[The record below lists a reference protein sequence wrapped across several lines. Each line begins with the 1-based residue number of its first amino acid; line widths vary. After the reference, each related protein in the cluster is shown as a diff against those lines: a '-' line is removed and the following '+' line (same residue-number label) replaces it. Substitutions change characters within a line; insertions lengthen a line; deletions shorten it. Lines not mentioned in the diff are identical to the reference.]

1 MNNALVVGA
10 GFGGIAAALRMRAK
24 GYNVT
29 LVDKQKQLGGRARTF
44 EKDGYMF
51 DAGPTVVTAPFLFDE
66 LFSLFDKRREDYIE
80 FVPVEP
86 WYRFEYPD
94 GDHFNYGGT
103 VADTLAEI
111 ERIAPEDKAGYL
123 ELLKASKAIFDVGF
137 TELADKPFHNFT
149 DMVAQIPQ
157 LVKLKSHKT
166 VWQLICSHLKSDK
179 IRQAFSIQPLLVGGN
194 PFDTTCIYN
203 LIHFLEREWGIH
215 FAMGG
220 TGAIVKGLEQLM
232 REEGINI
239 ELGYDVTEFE
249 YNDKKVKAAVCAS
262 GKRFPC
268 DMLVSNMD
276 PSYLYSKVIPDY
288 KQSISAKLKTKFS
301 KHSMGLFVLY
311 FGTDNTYEDVA
322 HHTIWLG
329 QRYRELLH
337 DIFEKKILAD
347 DFSLY
352 VHRPTATDKSFAPK
366 GCDSF
371 YVLAPVPNLQGGQN
385 WDELGE
391 AYAQKIIDALDSS
404 MLPGLKEHLT
414 VQFHMAPNDFASDYN
429 SLHGAGFSIAPSL
442 TQSAWFRYHN
452 KAEGLDNVILTGAG
466 THPGAGMPGV
476 LCSAKVIE
484 HLVEPVHSEAVATEL
499 PMDYSHGIQ

>member
-1 MNNALVVGA
+1 MSHALVVGA
-10 GFGGIAAALRMRAK
+10 GLGGIAAALRMRAK
-24 GYNVT
+24 VYAVT
-29 LVDKQKQLGGRARTF
+29 LVDKQYKLVGRARTF
-44 EKDGYMF
+44 EQDGYLF

-66 LFSLFDKRREDYIE
+66 LFELFGKKREDYIQ

-94 GDHFNYGGT
+94 GDYFNYGGT
-103 VADTLAEI
+103 VEDTLAEI
-111 ERIAPEDKAGYL
+111 ERIAPEDKNGYL
-123 ELLKASKAIFDVGF
+123 NLLKASQAIFDVGF
-137 TELADKPFHNFT
+137 TELADKPFHEFT
-149 DMVAQIPQ
+149 AMLAQVPH
-157 LVKLKSHKT
+157 LVRLKSHKS

-179 IRQAFSIQPLLVGGN
+179 LRQAFSIQPLLVGGN

-220 TGAIVKGLEQLM
+220 TGAIVKGLETLM
-232 REEGINI
+232 LEEGIKI
-239 ELGYDVTEFE
+239 ELNQDITDFE
-249 YNDKKVKAAVCAS
+249 YRDKKVTAAYARK
-262 GKRFPC
+262 GKRIPC

-276 PSYLYSKVIPDY
+276 PSYLYSKVIPKY
-288 KQSISAKLKTKFS
+288 KQSLSARIKTKTA

-311 FGTDNTYEDVA
+311 FGTDKTYSNVA

-329 QRYRELLH
+329 KRYRELLN
-337 DIFEKKILAD
+337 DIFDKKILAD

-352 VHRPTATDKSFAPK
+352 VHRPTATDKSFAPD
-366 GCDSF
+366 GCESF
-371 YVLAPVPNLQGGQN
+371 YVLAPVPNLQGGQD
-385 WDELGE
+385 WDEIGE
-391 AYAQKIIDALDSS
+391 AYADKILEALDKS
-404 MLPGLKEHLT
+404 MLPGVKAHTT
-414 VQFHMAPNDFASDYN
+414 VKFHMTPKEFASDYH
-429 SLHGAGFSIAPSL
+429 SVHGAGFSIAPSL

-484 HLVEPVHSEAVATEL
+484 HLVTPVTARDLANERDLDIV
-499 PMDYSHGIQ
+499 HGT